1 MIDGV
6 LYMALE
12 IYAVKDLITLRD
24 TQLDPRLAQAK
35 FLTSAPTL
43 AHCPPECGPEIGFC
57 GRSNAGKSSALN
69 TLTGQKSLARVS
81 KTPGRTQLI
90 NFFEVPHTGG
100 FLVDLPGYGFAKVPD
115 AMKKQWQQ
123 HLGEF
128 LVERRTLT
136 GLVLLMDVRH
146 PMTTLDEQML
156 SFADHRDM
164 HTLLLL
170 TKSDKLSRN
179 QAAKA
184 RLTVQKRRPQ
194 SLVLNFSSFN
204 KTGITE
210 ASAWINHH
218 MDGSEQ

>member
-1 MIDGV
+1 MTV
-6 LYMALE
+6 
-12 IYAVKDLITLRD
+12 RD
-24 TQLDPRLAQAK
+24 TQLDPRLAQTK

-90 NFFEVPHTGG
+90 NFFEVSDTGG
-100 FLVDLPGYGFAKVPD
+100 FLVDLPGYGFAKVPE
-115 AMKKQWQQ
+115 AMKKRWQQ

-128 LVERRTLT
+128 LAERRTLT

-170 TKSDKLSRN
+170 TKSDKVSRN

-194 SLVLNFSSFN
+194 SLVLNFSSLD
-204 KTGITE
+204 KTGTIE
-210 ASAWINHH
+210 ASAWITDHL
-218 MDGSEQ
+218 DGSK

>member
-1 MIDGV
+1 M
-6 LYMALE
+6 
-12 IYAVKDLITLRD
+12 RD
-24 TQLDPRLAQAK
+24 TQLNPRLAQTK

-43 AHCPPECGPEIGFC
+43 NHCPPECGPEIGFC

-90 NFFEVPHTGG
+90 NFFEVPLTGG
-100 FLVDLPGYGFAKVPD
+100 FLIDLPGYGFAKVPE
-115 AMKKQWQQ
+115 AIKKRWQQ

-128 LVERRTLT
+128 LAKRRTLR

-146 PMTTLDEQML
+146 PMTKLDEQML

-179 QAAKA
+179 QAAKS
-184 RLTVQKRRPQ
+184 RLIVQKQRPQ
-194 SLVLNFSSFN
+194 SLVLNFSSLD
-204 KTGITE
+204 KIGVTE
-210 ASAWINHH
+210 ASAWITHH
-218 MDGSEQ
+218 LDDSA

>member
-1 MIDGV
+1 
-6 LYMALE
+6 MALE
-12 IYAVKDLITLRD
+12 IYAVKDYIIVRD
-24 TQLDPRLAQAK
+24 TQLDLRLAQTK

-43 AHCPPECGPEIGFC
+43 NHCPPECGPEIGFC

-90 NFFEVPHTGG
+90 NFFEVPVTGG
-100 FLVDLPGYGFAKVPD
+100 FLVDLPGYGFAKVPE
-115 AMKKQWQQ
+115 AVKKRWQQ

-128 LVERRTLT
+128 LAERRTLT
-136 GLVLLMDVRH
+136 GLVLLMDIRH

-156 SFADHRDM
+156 SFADHRDL

-184 RLTVQKRRPQ
+184 RLTVQKQRPQ
-194 SLVLNFSSFN
+194 SLVLNFSSLE
-204 KTGITE
+204 KIGITE
-210 ASAWINHH
+210 ASAWITHH
-218 MDGSEQ
+218 LGDIK

>member
-1 MIDGV
+1 
-6 LYMALE
+6 MALE
-12 IYAVKDLITLRD
+12 IYAVEDSITVRD
-24 TQLDPRLAQAK
+24 TQLDPKLAKAK

-100 FLVDLPGYGFAKVPD
+100 FLVDLPGYGFAKVPE

-128 LVERRTLT
+128 LAERRTLT

-146 PMTTLDEQML
+146 PMTKLDEQML
-156 SFADHRDM
+156 SFADNRNM

-179 QAAKA
+179 QASKA
-184 RLTVQKRRPQ
+184 RLTVQKQRPQ
-194 SLVLNFSSFN
+194 SLVLNFSSLD

-210 ASAWINHH
+210 ASAWITHH
-218 MDGSEQ
+218 LDRSK